1 MLSRRI
7 WYRNRELLRQLSN
20 LGARVTSLIKPIEA
34 LGPKLLNAHATS
46 KYLEENVSQEETNEK
61 LLTSNS
67 SIRKDLSR
75 GSFFIDNDG
84 NQILDL
90 AMDKGTMPLGY
101 NSKVLMESIYSK
113 VQDMLWND
121 SRYSFGDAHTDFED
135 FLRGSILPAAPKGL
149 TEVRFTDGT
158 GSRANEAAIKVALLK
173 FKETHEGELAGLDWE
188 NIASQDL
195 SGSLD
200 TLRGKVCVLGF
211 NDGGENESTNSS
223 LFESNDWPTVDF
235 PEIKYPMRSHDHN
248 NQREEYRSLTEVVD
262 IITSRR
268 DNGCPVGAIIIEPIT
283 SQNNLMATPNF
294 YRGLRKIADEN
305 QIPFIVNETETG
317 VGKTGRMW
325 AHEHWYLDQR
335 PDIITFGKSAQVS
348 GFFTSSKMNPQDQD
362 AYLSIDKEAKQKVI
376 DFSKVL
382 RHIGRRNILEK
393 VTD

>member
-34 LGPKLLNAHATS
+34 LGPKLSNAHATS

-101 NSKVLMESIYSK
+101 NSKVLMESLYSK
-113 VQDMLWND
+113 VQDILWND

-173 FKETHEGELAGLDWE
+173 FKETQGWTGKILHLKIYLEALIHFVVKYVFLDSTMVE
-188 NIASQDL
+188 KMKVLIVLYL
-195 SGSLD
+195 SLMIGQL
-200 TLRGKVCVLGF
+200 L
-211 NDGGENESTNSS
+211 
-223 LFESNDWPTVDF
+223 
-235 PEIKYPMRSHDHN
+235 
-248 NQREEYRSLTEVVD
+248 
-262 IITSRR
+262 
-268 DNGCPVGAIIIEPIT
+268 T
-283 SQNNLMATPNF
+283 SQKSNIQCAPMTTITKEKSI
-294 YRGLRKIADEN
+294 GL
-305 QIPFIVNETETG
+305 
-317 VGKTGRMW
+317 
-325 AHEHWYLDQR
+325 
-335 PDIITFGKSAQVS
+335 S
-348 GFFTSSKMNPQDQD
+348 
-362 AYLSIDKEAKQKVI
+362 QK
-376 DFSKVL
+376 L
-382 RHIGRRNILEK
+382 WILLLVVEIM
-393 VTD
+393 VVQ